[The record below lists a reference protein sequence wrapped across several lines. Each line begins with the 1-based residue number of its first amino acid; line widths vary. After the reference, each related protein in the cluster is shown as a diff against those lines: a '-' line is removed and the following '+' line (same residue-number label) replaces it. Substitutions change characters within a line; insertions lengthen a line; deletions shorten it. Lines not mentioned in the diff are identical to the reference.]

1 MGALDPMPLQLIRS
15 AASDP
20 LWEDCVAHFLD
31 ESATHIGPTGYASH
45 LWVVHRAQRD
55 RLYARAAQRGL
66 PGWFSP
72 PVSFFSQLR
81 DLFGVSERP
90 IGILTG
96 RLLVAR
102 LATASARRYGVAAT
116 TREAG
121 PARGHMLDRLF
132 SELLP
137 EGTLPDELAGAL
149 AGLETDA
156 FGESRNAWVVDT
168 YREFLQALDE
178 RERYDPR
185 SIHAMVA
192 ARIEAGGLRSA
203 IGGARRLHVYGLTSL
218 RGRRRF
224 VRALAAQDEVEVL
237 VYLPTEVGE
246 SEWDLLAN
254 RPPRLVCGSEPHRRV
269 RVQPAPDAVRETRW
283 IARQIKTL
291 LAAGD
296 VALHEVAV
304 VARTGRQDT
313 RRVHRALREAGVPS
327 TARIRTR
334 LAEIPALRAIL
345 ELFRAVSE
353 GWTYRGL
360 RQVLAS
366 PYFDVD
372 VDLRGIDHLSTIRRI
387 HGLDEWH
394 RWLERLRERAEANEG
409 RALARV
415 GVTGARLE
423 RDLSRFERLRDVLGA
438 LEGEHTEL
446 EWIDR
451 TLAVLRGDVLDL
463 RRRLCQA
470 VGDRWDVVRLDQRG
484 ALALEGLLVEWGE
497 WPGAR
502 ESRSAFPAGEWYA
515 RLRRLLEANE
525 LALST
530 PLQQGVQVLEA
541 HEAASTPFQ
550 HTFLVHANDGVF
562 PQPPATAGV
571 FTEQERVALKGL
583 GLPLTTR
590 VEALERERRLWRAIV
605 SGQDITITYRTTDAN
620 GVPRLPSP
628 LVPDHDPGSEIPRTR
643 MEVTPPGAGDP
654 EGQGSE
660 DLAASRLELIKGDVA
675 RFAKIRRG
683 GDRSAFHTADPHRV
697 GHAVLTAF
705 ADELRAGHLD
715 PFIDTERELFGE
727 ASAAAARGGAEE
739 EAPTVD
745 SSEAAALFGVQR
757 PLSEQP
763 TAWNGKLRDPW
774 VLAHIRKHF
783 GEDRQWSATQ
793 LEAYGR
799 RPFDFF
805 LDRVLGLGDMEEA
818 DEETSPLTYGSIAHA
833 ILQRFFESLETPHPT
848 SFDARARRHL
858 DQAFEAVCDAYEHAE
873 SDWLGVPHVWRAKR
887 AELRDRLERFLT
899 WELEKARGAPIALEL
914 AFGRGKDQPAV
925 DLSGADKRGGRRQL
939 ILGGRIDRVDR
950 TAEAEDAPLRII
962 DYKSG
967 SYVPAAGAYKDG
979 AGLQTALYMAAV
991 QELGIGSAA
1000 EGVYRSLKNRRNQS
1014 KLKASGVEAV
1024 LRFARSIPARIREG
1038 LFEAVQARSTP
1049 IAPWQPGPDLTR
1061 STAHVSGGTR
1071 FDAVPGSV
1079 EASVSDEPV
1088 RGEQN

>member
-1 MGALDPMPLQLIRS
+1 MPLQLIRS
-15 AASDP
+15 ASSDR
-20 LWEDCVAHFLD
+20 LWHDCVTHFMD
-31 ESATHIGPTGYASH
+31 EVGDTVGPTGYESH
-45 LWVVHRAQRD
+45 LWLVHRAQRD
-55 RLYARAAQRGL
+55 RAYDLAARRGT

-81 DLFGVSERP
+81 DSFGISERP

-102 LATASARRYGVAAT
+102 LATASARRHGVAAA

-137 EGTLPDELAGAL
+137 EGTTPDELTAAL
-149 AGLETDA
+149 SDLDTDA

-168 YREFLQALDE
+168 YRAFLGALEE
-178 RERYDPR
+178 RELYDPR

-192 ARIEAGGLRSA
+192 AKIETGGLRSA

-218 RGRRRF
+218 RGRRRL
-224 VRALAAQDEVEVL
+224 VRALATQEEVEVL
-237 VYLPTEVGE
+237 VYLPTEIGA

-254 RPPRLVCGSEPHRRV
+254 RPVRLVSGAESDRTV
-269 RVQPAPDAVRETRW
+269 RVQPAPDGVREARW
-283 IARQIKTL
+283 VARRIKSL
-291 LAAGD
+291 LVEGG
-296 VALHEVAV
+296 VAPHDVAV
-304 VARTGRQDT
+304 VARTGRGDT
-313 RRVHRALREAGVPS
+313 RRLHRALREAGVPS

-334 LAEIPALRAIL
+334 LAEIPVLRSIL
-345 ELFRAVSE
+345 ELLRAASE

-360 RQVLAS
+360 RSVVAS

-372 VDLRGIDHLSTIRRI
+372 VDLRSIDHLSTIRRI
-387 HGLDEWH
+387 VGLEDWI
-394 RWLERLRERAEANEG
+394 RWLRRLRERAEADEG

-415 GVTGARLE
+415 GVSAARLE
-423 RDLSRFERLRDVLGA
+423 TDLARFERLRDVVGVLAG
-438 LEGEHTEL
+438 EGTEL
-446 EWIDR
+446 EWIER
-451 TLAVLRGDVLDL
+451 TLAILRGEILDV

-470 VGDRWDVVRLDQRG
+470 VSDRWDIVRLDQRG
-484 ALALEGLLVEWGE
+484 VLALESLLVEWRQWAGV
-497 WPGAR
+497 R
-502 ESRSAFPAGEWYA
+502 ESNVALPAGEWYA

-541 HEAASTPFQ
+541 HEAASTPFR

-562 PQPPATAGV
+562 PQPPGTAGV
-571 FTEQERVALKGL
+571 FTEQERIELKAV

-590 VEALERERRLWRAIV
+590 EEALERERRLWRAIV
-605 SGQDITITYRTTDAN
+605 TGQHVTITYRTTDAN

-643 MEVTPPGAGDP
+643 MEATPRAEGEAEGEAG
-654 EGQGSE
+654 
-660 DLAASRLELIKGDVA
+660 LAASPLELIQDDVS
-675 RFAKIRRG
+675 RFARLRRG
-683 GDRSAFHTADPHRV
+683 GDRSLFQTPDPHCL

-715 PFIDTERELFGE
+715 PFIDSERELFGE
-727 ASAAAARGGAEE
+727 TATARGASGEH
-739 EAPTVD
+739 PPGVD
-745 SSEAAALFGVQR
+745 SPEAAALFGLHR

-774 VLAHIRKHF
+774 VLARLRERF

-805 LDRVLGLGDMEEA
+805 LDRVLGLGDLEEA
-818 DEETSPLTYGSIAHA
+818 DEETSPLTYGSVAHA
-833 ILQRFFESLETPHPT
+833 VLHHFFESLAPPHPD
-848 SFDARARRHL
+848 SFEERAHHHL
-858 DQAFEAVCDAYEHAE
+858 DEAFNAVCDAYERSE
-873 SDWLGVPHVWRAKR
+873 SEWLGVPHAWRAKR

-899 WELEKARGAPIALEL
+899 WEFEKTRGFPIALEL
-914 AFGRGKDQPAV
+914 GFGRGQDHPPA
-925 DLSGADKRGGRRQL
+925 DLSGVDKHGSHRRL
-939 ILGGRIDRVDR
+939 VLGGRIDRVDR
-950 TAEAEDAPLRII
+950 TGDATDAPLRII

-979 AGLQTALYMAAV
+979 AGLQTALYMAAI
-991 QELGIGSAA
+991 QELGIGMAA
-1000 EGVYRSLKNRRNQS
+1000 EGVYRSLKNRKNQS
-1014 KLKASGVEAV
+1014 RLKASGVEAV
-1024 LRFARSIPARIREG
+1024 LRFARSIPPRIREG
-1038 LFEAVQARSTP
+1038 LFESVQARSTA

-1061 STAHVSGGTR
+1061 SSAHISGGTR
-1071 FDAVPGSV
+1071 FDVVPGAV
-1079 EASVSDEPV
+1079 EVGVGEEPLQ
-1088 RGEQN
+1088 GEN

>member
-1 MGALDPMPLQLIRS
+1 VDALDPMPLQLIRS
-15 AASDP
+15 AASEP
-20 LWEDCVAHFLD
+20 LWEDCVGHFLD
-31 ESATHIGPTGYASH
+31 ESGGHIGPTGYESH

-55 RLYARAAQRGL
+55 RLYERAARRGL
-66 PGWFSP
+66 PGWFNP

-81 DLFGVSERP
+81 DSFGISERP

-102 LATASARRYGVAAT
+102 LATASARHHRVAAA

-137 EGTLPDELAGAL
+137 EGTTPDELAGAL
-149 AGLETDA
+149 AGLETDG
-156 FGESRNAWVVDT
+156 FGERRNAWVVDT
-168 YREFLQALDE
+168 YRAFLQALDE

-185 SIHAMVA
+185 SIHAIVA
-192 ARIEAGGLRSA
+192 GRIEAGGLRSA

-218 RGRRRF
+218 RGRRRL
-224 VRALAAQDEVEVL
+224 VRALASQDEVEVL
-237 VYLPTEVGE
+237 VYLPTEVGD

-254 RPPRLVCGSEPHRRV
+254 RPPRLVSGSESDQTV

-313 RRVHRALREAGVPS
+313 RRLHRALREAGVPS

-345 ELFRAVSE
+345 ELFRAASE
-353 GWTYRGL
+353 GWTYRGV

-372 VDLRGIDHLSTIRRI
+372 IDLRGIDHLSTIRRI

-394 RWLERLRERAEANEG
+394 RWLERLRERAEANER

-415 GVTGARLE
+415 GVTSARLE
-423 RDLSRFERLRDVLGA
+423 HDLSRFERLRTVLGA

-446 EWIDR
+446 QWIDR
-451 TLAVLRGDVLDL
+451 TLAILRGDGLDL
-463 RRRLCQA
+463 RRRLCHA
-470 VGDRWDVVRLDQRG
+470 VGDRWDIVRLDQRG

-497 WPGAR
+497 WPGVRA
-502 ESRSAFPAGEWYA
+502 SRTAFPAGEWYA

-530 PLQQGVQVLEA
+530 PLQQGVQILEA
-541 HEAASTPFQ
+541 HEAASTPFR
-550 HTFLVHANDGVF
+550 HTFLAHANDGVF
-562 PQPPATAGV
+562 PHPLATAGV
-571 FTEQERVALKGL
+571 FTEQERMALKTL

-590 VEALERERRLWRAIV
+590 VEALEREHRLWRAIV
-605 SGQDITITYRTTDAN
+605 SGPDITITYRTTDAS

-643 MEVTPPGAGDP
+643 MEVTPRGDDAEDPGELAVSRP
-654 EGQGSE
+654 ELTQ
-660 DLAASRLELIKGDVA
+660 GDVA
-675 RFAKIRRG
+675 RFGRIRRG
-683 GDRSAFHTADPHRV
+683 GDRSAFHTPDPHRV

-705 ADELRAGHLD
+705 ADELRSGHLD
-715 PFIDTERELFGE
+715 PFIDTEGELFGE
-727 ASAAAARGGAEE
+727 APIAAERGGTEE
-739 EAPTVD
+739 EPPTVD
-745 SSEAAALFGVQR
+745 SSAAAALFGVRR

-763 TAWNGKLRDPW
+763 TAWNGKIRDPW
-774 VLAHIRKHF
+774 VLAYIREHF

-848 SFDARARRHL
+848 SFDPRAHRHL
-858 DQAFEAVCDAYEHAE
+858 DRAFEAICGAYEHAE
-873 SDWLGVPHVWRAKR
+873 GEWLGVPHVWRAKR

-899 WELEKARGAPIALEL
+899 WELEKARGSPIALEL
-914 AFGRGKDQPAV
+914 AFGLGKDRPAV
-925 DLSGADKRGGRRQL
+925 DLSGADRCGAHQHL

-950 TAEAEDAPLRII
+950 TGEAEDAPLRII

-967 SYVPAAGAYKDG
+967 SYVPTAGAYKDG

-1014 KLKASGVEAV
+1014 KLKASGVEAI
-1024 LRFARSIPARIREG
+1024 LRFARSIPARIRGG
-1038 LFEAVQARSTP
+1038 LFEAVQARSTA

-1061 STAHVSGGTR
+1061 STAHVTGGTR

-1079 EASVSDEPV
+1079 ESSVSDEPV
-1088 RGEQN
+1088 RGEVD